1 MTCVA
6 YCLSVAARIAQ
17 NLLQITRVSADCCS
31 FGCCFFIALYLSL
44 RGDFRPFAIRRS
56 TDPFIE
62 TQRRDEK
69 HIKNFYMSWNH
80 PKKLA
85 WKTELES
92 MGEIQAPRSRRWDDF
107 GNFAGVS
114 LFDDRTSRHRIAN
127 SPRKMTL
134 HKNQQKASIGPL
146 HFRQKYGSQNSE
158 FAFWALS
165 SRPSIQTQAGAS
177 YGYHDKTSV
186 DGLGAAC
193 DNSLPLRSAP
203 YPE

>member
-1 MTCVA
+1 
-6 YCLSVAARIAQ
+6 
-17 NLLQITRVSADCCS
+17 
-31 FGCCFFIALYLSL
+31 
-44 RGDFRPFAIRRS
+44 
-56 TDPFIE
+56 
-62 TQRRDEK
+62 
-69 HIKNFYMSWNH
+69 MSWNH

-146 HFRQKYGSQNSE
+146 HFRQKYRSQNSE

-165 SRPSIQTQAGAS
+165 SRPSIQTQGPATAAIRHQWMVS
-177 YGYHDKTSV
+177 T
-186 DGLGAAC
+186 AC
-193 DNSLPLRSAP
+193 DAPSATRRSLRNGCSTSETTINLKASLSV
-203 YPE
+203 